1 MKFIVWNN
9 ILMSLSMVKHWIAFG
24 CQNRSSKVEC
34 KGLSWY
40 LLPLSNKK
48 LLAQWFVKLR
58 RENTLVNKNSYICSH
73 HFEDNCFIKPMGG
86 QRIRLKPDSVPT
98 KFIFT
103 VEKPKRKKPVD
114 RASLNTKKEIAAAF
128 SLRTY

>member
-1 MKFIVWNN
+1 
-9 ILMSLSMVKHWIAFG
+9 
-24 CQNRSSKVEC
+24 VEF
-34 KGLSWY
+34 KGLSWH

-48 LLAQWFVKLR
+48 LLTQWLVKLCH
-58 RENTLVNKNSYICSH
+58 ENALVNKNSFICSQ

-86 QRIRLKPDSVPT
+86 QRIHLKPDSVPT

-103 VEKPKRKKPVD
+103 VEKTKEEK
-114 RASLNTKKEIAAAF
+114 ASRSSVAEQKENTKNEIAPAF